1 ESTALH
7 ILRILQEEAMKENS
21 AAIYA
26 QVPVDVATFLLNEKR
41 AEIHTIESRF
51 RVNVVLIP
59 NIHLQTPNYNISR
72 LRQDEATQIESAAS
86 YKMVEAPVAEAE
98 AAVPEQETQPL
109 RQKAAVQ
116 GITIGQP
123 APVMRPVKPT
133 LITKILDWFKR
144 EEKEK
149 EVEQPKARQ
158 PMRGRRRERFE
169 QRAMQKG
176 RAEGKPAPRGFRTER
191 QRTHDRT
198 ENQPGQKPRQQRPEP
213 KPESAAAKT
222 ERSDSPQE
230 MGEHRGRRGK
240 RGGRRDRGER
250 KESHAM
256 PVPQAPKPVI
266 SAPATPVVE
275 TAHSQISEAS
285 RQQLIEAKPASE
297 ASTGIEVHAESAPVH
312 GVQDNVVVNE
322 AATPA
327 KILAELYQ
335 ASESGDLVQIETSPE
350 KTRLIAEE
358 LPASESPPKPQ
369 RIRPAQSS
377 SEDEQ
382 LEQVET
388 RK

>member
-1 ESTALH
+1 
-7 ILRILQEEAMKENS
+7 MKENS

-41 AEIHTIESRF
+41 MEIHTIESRF

-59 NIHLQTPNYNISR
+59 NIHLETPNYNISR
-72 LRQDEATQIESAAS
+72 LRQDEVTQTEPAAS

-98 AAVPEQETQPL
+98 ATTSGQETKPV
-109 RQKAAVQ
+109 RQQAAVQ

-123 APVMRPVKPT
+123 APFIRPAKPT
-133 LITKILDWFKR
+133 LITKILGWFKH

-149 EVEQPKARQ
+149 EIEQPKVRQ

-169 QRAMQKG
+169 QRAMKRD
-176 RAEGKPAPRGFRTER
+176 RAEGKPTPRGFQPER
-191 QRTHDRT
+191 QRTRDRA

-213 KPESAAAKT
+213 KPEPALAKT
-222 ERSDSPQE
+222 ERPESAQE
-230 MGEHRGRRGK
+230 MGEHRGRRGR

-250 KESHAM
+250 KESHTAQ
-256 PVPQAPKPVI
+256 VSQAPKPVI
-266 SAPATPVVE
+266 TAPATPVAE
-275 TAHSQISEAS
+275 AAHSQIREEP
-285 RQQLIEAKPASE
+285 RQQLNEAKLASDVSS
-297 ASTGIEVHAESAPVH
+297 AAEVYVAPEPVH

-350 KTRLIAEE
+350 KTKLIAEE
-358 LPASESPPKPQ
+358 LPASESPPRPP
-369 RIRPAQSS
+369 RIRPTQPS
-377 SEDEQ
+377 SEEEQ

>member
-1 ESTALH
+1 
-7 ILRILQEEAMKENS
+7 MKENS
-21 AAIYA
+21 AVIYA

-72 LRQDEATQIESAAS
+72 LRHDEIAQTEPAAS
-86 YKMVEAPVAEAE
+86 YKMVEAPAAEAE
-98 AAVPEQETQPL
+98 TAAPGQETKPVRPQ
-109 RQKAAVQ
+109 AAVQ

-123 APVMRPVKPT
+123 APVMRAAKPT
-133 LITKILDWFKR
+133 LITKILGWFKP

-149 EVEQPKARQ
+149 EVEHPKAQQ
-158 PMRGRRRERFE
+158 PVRGRRRERFE

-176 RAEGKPAPRGFRTER
+176 RAEGKPASRGFQPER
-191 QRTHDRT
+191 QRTHDRAGK
-198 ENQPGQKPRQQRPEP
+198 QPGQRPWQQQPEP
-213 KPESAAAKT
+213 KPESTAAKP
-222 ERSDSPQE
+222 ERPESPQE
-230 MGEHRGRRGK
+230 TGEHKGRRGR

-250 KESHAM
+250 KESRPS
-256 PVPQAPKPVI
+256 PVPQPAKPVTP
-266 SAPATPVVE
+266 APATPV
-275 TAHSQISEAS
+275 AAIAQSQIREAP
-285 RQQLIEAKPASE
+285 RQEFNEAKPASE
-297 ASTGIEVHAESAPVH
+297 VSPPAGEVHAESAPVH
-312 GVQDNVVVNE
+312 EVQDNVVVNE

-335 ASESGDLVQIETSPE
+335 ASDSGDLVQIETSPE
-350 KTRLIAEE
+350 KTKLIAEE
-358 LPASESPPKPQ
+358 LPSSESLTRPP
-369 RIRPAQSS
+369 RTRPAQSS

>member
-1 ESTALH
+1 
-7 ILRILQEEAMKENS
+7 MKENS
-21 AAIYA
+21 ASIYA

-41 AEIHTIESRF
+41 MEIHTIESRF

-59 NIHLQTPNYNISR
+59 NIHMETPNYNISR
-72 LRQDEATQIESAAS
+72 LRQDEVAQTEPAAS

-98 AAVPEQETQPL
+98 ATTSGQETKPVPQ
-109 RQKAAVQ
+109 QAAVKS
-116 GITIGQP
+116 ITIGQP
-123 APVMRPVKPT
+123 APVMRPAKPS
-133 LITKILDWFKR
+133 LITKIFSWFKHV
-144 EEKEK
+144 EKGK

-158 PMRGRRRERFE
+158 AMRGRRRERFE
-169 QRAMQKG
+169 QHHMKRD
-176 RAEGKPAPRGFRTER
+176 RAEGKPVPRGSQPEQ
-191 QRTHDRT
+191 QRPHGRA
-198 ENQPGQKPRQQRPEP
+198 EYQPGQKPRQQRYEP
-213 KPESAAAKT
+213 KPGPAAAKM

-230 MGEHRGRRGK
+230 LGEHRGRRGR

-250 KESHAM
+250 KESHTM

-266 SAPATPVVE
+266 SAPSAPVAE
-275 TAHSQISEAS
+275 TAHFQISEAP
-285 RQQLIEAKPASE
+285 RQQLNQAKPASE
-297 ASTGIEVHAESAPVH
+297 ASIDIEVHAESAPVH
-312 GVQDNVVVNE
+312 GAQDKVVINE

-350 KTRLIAEE
+350 KTKLFAEE
-358 LPASESPPKPQ
+358 LPASESPPRPP
-369 RIRPAQSS
+369 RIRPTQPS